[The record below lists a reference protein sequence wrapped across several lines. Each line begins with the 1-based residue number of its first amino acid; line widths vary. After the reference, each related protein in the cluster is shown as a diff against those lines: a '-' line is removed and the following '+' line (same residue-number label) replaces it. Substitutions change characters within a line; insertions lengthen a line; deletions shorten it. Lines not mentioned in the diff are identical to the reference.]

1 MKYFSMISPTYLRV
15 ALLTASLI
23 AWALTGAAPDDW
35 GP

>member
-1 MKYFSMISPTYLRV
+1 MKYFATMNPAYLRV